1 MDFPPETAT
10 MKVGIDSYCYHRFL
24 GDVYP
29 EQQPPAAPYTMDRVI
44 DRAHELGCGGIS
56 LESCFFPSFDPGY
69 LADVRARLDA
79 YEFDRVYAWGHP
91 DGLEAGRN
99 PSAKEDMIRH
109 IKHAK
114 AIGATVMRVVGSSF
128 SFVRDP
134 HEPQLRILGGW
145 FKEAARVAAAEGVS
159 LAVENHID
167 YDADEILRLIEEVDS
182 PFFGVNLDTA
192 NFLRVLDDPVAATE
206 KLAPHVL
213 ATHIKDVEPVK
224 GRSVRAWNYFACV
237 AAGEGLVEIEK
248 IVAILARTGYRGLL
262 AFEVDMPAER
272 WLGREDEMV
281 EHSIAYLERVA
292 AAEAFHG

>member
-1 MDFPPETAT
+1 

-29 EQQPPAAPYTMDRVI
+29 EQQPPAAPLTVEQVI
-44 DRAHELGCGGIS
+44 DRARAVGCEGIS
-56 LESCFFPSFDPGY
+56 LESCFFPSFDAGY
-69 LADVRARLDA
+69 LADLRARLDDYA
-79 YEFDRVYAWGHP
+79 FERVYAWGHP

-99 PSAKEDMIRH
+99 PQAKDDMIGHIRH
-109 IKHAK
+109 AR
-114 AIGATVMRVVGSSF
+114 AIGAKVMRVVGSSF
-128 SFVRDP
+128 SFVREP
-134 HEPQLRILGGW
+134 HEPQLRIIGGW
-145 FKEAARVAAAEGVS
+145 LKEAARAAADEGIA

-182 PFFGVNLDTA
+182 PAFGVNLDTA

-213 ATHIKDVEPVK
+213 ATHIKDIEPVR

-237 AAGEGLVEIEK
+237 AAGEGLVEIDK
-248 IVAILARTGYRGLL
+248 IVAVLARAGYRGLL
-262 AFEVDMPAER
+262 AFEADMPAAR

-281 EHSIAYLERVA
+281 ERSVAYLKRLA
-292 AAEAFHG
+292 AAEASHA

>member
-1 MDFPPETAT
+1 

-29 EQQPPAAPYTMDRVI
+29 EQQPPADSLTMDRVI
-44 DRAHELGCGGIS
+44 DRARELGCEGIS
-56 LESCFFPSFDPGY
+56 LESCFFPSFDTGY

-79 YEFDRVYAWGHP
+79 YQFDRVYAWGHP
-91 DGLEAGRN
+91 DGLEAGR
-99 PSAKEDMIRH
+99 SLLARDDMIRH
-109 IKHAK
+109 IGHAK

-134 HEPQLRILGGW
+134 HEPQLRIIGGW
-145 FKEAARVAAAEGVS
+145 LKEAVRVAASEGVS
-159 LAVENHID
+159 LAIENHID

-182 PFFGVNLDTA
+182 PFFGVTLDTA

-206 KLAPHVL
+206 KLAPYVL
-213 ATHIKDVEPVK
+213 ATHIKDIEPVK

-237 AAGEGLVEIEK
+237 AAGEGLVEIDA
-248 IVAILARTGYRGLL
+248 IVAILARAGYRGLL
-262 AFEVDMPAER
+262 AFEADMPAAR

-281 EHSIAYLERVA
+281 ERSVAYLKRLTVAERTHA
-292 AAEAFHG
+292 